1 MPKAFR
7 QLKKITDKKSKNA
20 VLDTVDTLEKWPDFH
35 NIKALKGRV
44 GYRKRAGNWRI
55 IFDVTNQL
63 KIIEIQEVK
72 KRDKNTY

>member
-1 MPKAFR
+1 LPKAFR

-20 VLDTVDTLEKWPDFH
+20 VLDAVDTLEKWPDCH

-72 KRDKNTY
+72 KRDENTY